1 MKGGCLVGFSTP
13 HILLTAVIAAA
24 LSFGVLHLV
33 APELR
38 GRRALISA
46 ALVGV
51 ATFVLRFIG
60 NVPALNDDFM
70 PAVSVNDV
78 LGFPVAALA
87 GGLYWAIWPSDR
99 PRPPAAQML
108 LWALLLGLVGF
119 IVNVVVI

>member
-1 MKGGCLVGFSTP
+1 VGFSTP

-24 LSFGVLHLV
+24 VSFGVLHFA

-38 GRRALISA
+38 GRLAVISA
-46 ALVGV
+46 VLVGV
-51 ATFVLRFIG
+51 ATFVLRFIA

-87 GGLYWAIWPSDR
+87 GGLYWAFWPSDR
-99 PRPPAAQML
+99 PRPPAARML
-108 LWALLLGLVGF
+108 RWALLLGLVGLT
-119 IVNVVVI
+119 VNVVVI